1 MKKLFAEFFGTFWL
15 VFGGCGSAI
24 FAAAYPELGIGFAG
38 ERVHEGEIIDQF
50 SEAWQHIGDHFSAL
64 SAWGEFK
71 GRLHKWPHRVGKE
84 TGVFIEALELLTIHF
99 F

>member
-1 MKKLFAEFFGTFWL
+1 MVVGLGVAGVDESHFINVFPKLGKN
-15 VFGGCGSAI
+15 G
-24 FAAAYPELGIGFAG
+24 
-38 ERVHEGEIIDQF
+38 R
-50 SEAWQHIGDHFSAL
+50 DHFSAL